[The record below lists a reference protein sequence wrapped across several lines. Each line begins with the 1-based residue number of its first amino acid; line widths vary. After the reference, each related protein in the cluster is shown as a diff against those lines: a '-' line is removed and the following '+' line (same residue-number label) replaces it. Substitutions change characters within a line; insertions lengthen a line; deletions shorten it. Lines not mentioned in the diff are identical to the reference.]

1 VQTGSSALPC
11 AIGDPRLK
19 HNYVV
24 SYEALPFRIER
35 CEMENPNLKTE
46 PEVAPLLRVMLKTLQ
61 TWRALRKGPRF
72 VRIGR
77 RVFYPTADLERFLV
91 ENTVETGASAL
102 SARDANDPC

>member
-1 VQTGSSALPC
+1 M
-11 AIGDPRLK
+11 
-19 HNYVV
+19 
-24 SYEALPFRIER
+24 

-46 PEVAPLLRVMLKTLQ
+46 REVAPLLRVTLKTLQ

-91 ENTVETGASAL
+91 ENTVETGARAL
-102 SARDANDPC
+102 SARDAQ